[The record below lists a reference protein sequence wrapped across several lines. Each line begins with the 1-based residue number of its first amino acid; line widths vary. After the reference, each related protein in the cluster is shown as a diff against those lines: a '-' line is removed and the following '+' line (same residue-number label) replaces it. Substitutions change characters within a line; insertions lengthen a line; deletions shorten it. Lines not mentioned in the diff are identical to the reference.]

1 MDVPLRERGCFAF
14 GRFELDP
21 VRRTLMHD
29 GRPVAVT
36 ARVFDMLLYFVRNP
50 DRLLE
55 RDELERTIWPGR
67 QVEEGNLQK
76 AVAGVRKAL
85 QAHDPTG
92 QYVVTVPGRGF
103 RFARAVDF
111 VAEAADTPAPDRR
124 RAKTTADGTPWRWRR
139 GQALAS
145 LGLLAVCLAGLA
157 GALWHE
163 MPRRQATAPF
173 APPPHSIAVLAFANM
188 TGDAGNTY
196 FSDGL
201 ADELINTLSR
211 VEALRVAART
221 SAFTFK
227 DSKAA
232 IGDIA
237 RQLNVGTVL
246 EGSVRGDGAQL
257 HIDVQLVDARTGFPS
272 WSHSFNRDRF
282 HDDIFTMQADIAEAV
297 AASLEIKLL
306 GGAATKI
313 EQGGTH
319 NARAFD
325 AYLRGE
331 NNVEA
336 SDETKA
342 RQAVT
347 DFTEAISLD
356 PTFAEAFAGR
366 ATAYYLLR
374 ALAIGTDMQ
383 RDAQYRSSAEQ
394 DAAHAIA
401 LAPALADGHRVRALL
416 YLAALDFTGWRDEID
431 KARDLAPG
439 DTRVETSY
447 GVSAAKLGFAG
458 SGLSALRHAI
468 TLDPLNPSV
477 YRKYGE
483 ALYWSR
489 HYDEALA
496 AYGRADALDTHPSRQ
511 KQFEIAMA
519 YLHKGDAARAV
530 KICDGGDSF
539 TDHEC
544 LAFAYHAV
552 GRQADAEAQL
562 ATLHKLV
569 GDRGTTIYA
578 WICAFWGQKAEAIR
592 WLRQSYAQKSNALVG
607 LRVEPAFDAIRDM
620 AEFQDIEA
628 RMEFPPLSGEP

>member
-1 MDVPLRERGCFAF
+1 MDLPLRERGCFAF

-21 VRRTLMHD
+21 VRRTLLHD

-36 ARVFDMLLYFVRNP
+36 ARVFDVLLYFVRNP

-55 RDELERTIWPGR
+55 RDELEQTIWPGR

-85 QAHDPTG
+85 QQHDPAG
-92 QYVVTVPGRGF
+92 LYVVTVPGRGF
-103 RFARAVDF
+103 RFAQAVGF
-111 VAEAADTPAPDRR
+111 VPEAADTLAPDRQQ
-124 RAKTTADGTPWRWRR
+124 AATATEGPPRPWHR
-139 GQALAS
+139 GQALAAF
-145 LGLLAVCLAGLA
+145 GLVVCVAGLA
-157 GALWHE
+157 GALWHGL
-163 MPRRQATAPF
+163 PRRQATAPF

-188 TGDAGNTY
+188 TGDASTTY

-246 EGSVRGDGAQL
+246 EGSVRGDGAHL

-272 WSHSFNRDRF
+272 WSHSFSRDRF
-282 HDDIFTMQADIAEAV
+282 HDDMLTVQTDIAEAV
-297 AASLEIKLL
+297 APLLEVKLL
-306 GGAATKI
+306 GGAATRI

-336 SDETKA
+336 TDETKA

-366 ATAYYLLR
+366 ATAHYLLR
-374 ALAIGTDMQ
+374 ALATGTDMQ
-383 RDAQYRSSAEQ
+383 RDAQYRLSAEQ
-394 DAAHAIA
+394 DAEHAVA

-416 YLAALDFTGWRDEID
+416 FLAALDFNGWREEID

-439 DTRVETSY
+439 DTRVETTY
-447 GVSAAKLGFAG
+447 GVSAAKLGFAEL
-458 SGLSALRHAI
+458 GLAALRHAI
-468 TLDPLNPSV
+468 TLDPLNPSA

-496 AYGRADALDTHPSRQ
+496 AYGRADALDPHPSRQ
-511 KQFEIAMA
+511 KQYEIAVA
-519 YLHKGDAARAV
+519 YLHKGDPARAV
-530 KICDGGDSF
+530 KICVGGDGL

-562 ATLHKLV
+562 ATLQRLV

-578 WICAFWGQKAEAIR
+578 WVCAFWGRKADAIH
-592 WLRQSYAQKSNALVG
+592 WLRQSYAKKSNALVSM
-607 LRVEPAFDAIRDM
+607 RVEPAFDPIRDM
-620 AEFQDIEA
+620 PEFQEIEA
-628 RMEFPPLSGEP
+628 KMNFPPITGEP

>member
-1 MDVPLRERGCFAF
+1 
-14 GRFELDP
+14 
-21 VRRTLMHD
+21 
-29 GRPVAVT
+29 
-36 ARVFDMLLYFVRNP
+36 MLLYFVRNP
-50 DRLLE
+50 DRLVE
-55 RDELERTIWPGR
+55 RDELEQTIWQGR

-76 AVAGVRKAL
+76 AVAGLRKAL
-85 QAHDPTG
+85 QEHDPVG
-92 QYVVTVPGRGF
+92 IYVVTVPGRGF
-103 RFARAVDF
+103 RFAQAVDF
-111 VAEAADTPAPDRR
+111 MPEAADTPALDSPQ
-124 RAKTTADGTPWRWRR
+124 AKAAAEGPPWPWRR
-139 GQALAS
+139 GRALAS

-157 GALWHE
+157 GAFWHGL
-163 MPRRQATAPF
+163 PRRQATF

-188 TGDAGNTY
+188 TGDANITY

-227 DSKAA
+227 DSNAT

-246 EGSVRGDGAQL
+246 EGSLRGDGAHL

-272 WSHSFNRDRF
+272 WSRSFSRERF
-282 HDDIFTMQADIAEAV
+282 HDDILTVQAEIAEAV
-297 AASLEIKLL
+297 AASLEVKLL

-331 NNVEA
+331 NNIEA
-336 SDETKA
+336 SDEAKA
-342 RQAVT
+342 RQAVA

-356 PTFAEAFAGR
+356 PNYAEAFAGR
-366 ATAYYLLR
+366 ATAHYLLR
-374 ALAIGTDMQ
+374 SLAIGTDMQ
-383 RDAQYRSSAEQ
+383 RDAQYRLSAEQ
-394 DAAHAIA
+394 DAEHAIA

-416 YLAALDFTGWRDEID
+416 FLAALDFTGWREEID

-439 DTRVETSY
+439 DTRVETTY
-447 GVSAAKLGFAG
+447 GVSAAKLGFAE
-458 SGLSALRHAI
+458 SGLAALRHAI
-468 TLDPLNPSV
+468 TLDPLNPSA

-511 KQFEIAMA
+511 KQYEIAVA
-519 YLHKGDAARAV
+519 YLHKGDPARAV
-530 KICDGGDSF
+530 KICAGGDGF

-562 ATLHKLV
+562 VTLHKLV
-569 GDRGTTIYA
+569 GDRGSTVYA

-607 LRVEPAFDAIRDM
+607 MRVEPAFDPIRDM
-620 AEFQDIEA
+620 PEFQEIEA
-628 RMEFPPLSGEP
+628 RMNFPPLTAEP